1 VTTISMMSSKKY
13 KNSRRGAALLV
24 VLFIVMVITVLSLGF
39 LSRSDVEL
47 ACGRNMV
54 LRTQMDYLAES
65 GLEHARGLILNPQDI
80 STEYWTG
87 DAAQQLVAGDDY
99 YDVAVMRDDSD
110 PANRCNYIIDCNS
123 YRLRSGEKIGRST
136 ISAEL
141 RLDPCIAYWAGSSTV
156 ISGQITI
163 NGDVFCNG
171 NLTNNGSIGGDVF
184 ASGTIT
190 GANIEGQRNE
200 LVAQAP
206 VDWPGLVSS
215 DFGPTYYIGS
225 TSYSAEIVDA
235 NVHPMGSFN
244 PSAGNPAGIRYCNGD
259 LELNGQL
266 DIKGIL
272 VVNGTLKVN
281 ECGEGGQKITAV
293 KNFPALLVSGEMVVE
308 NGATLLINGLAQI
321 GQRIV
326 INAGVVNADIGVIGG
341 LFIANG
347 GIDGITSS
355 FVSVDVTAAPAIAS
369 IQTWPAAG
377 MARRWGPAAG
387 TFFRNIERK

>member
-1 VTTISMMSSKKY
+1 MMSSKKY